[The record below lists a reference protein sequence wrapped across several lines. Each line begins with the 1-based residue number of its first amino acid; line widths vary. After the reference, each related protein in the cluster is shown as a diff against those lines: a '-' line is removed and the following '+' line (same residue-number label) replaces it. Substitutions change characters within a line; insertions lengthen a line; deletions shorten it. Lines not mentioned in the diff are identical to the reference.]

1 MQIEVKESIPSPYAI
16 FFLLSLFVGFIT
28 FALILRK
35 RGVSRQIV
43 MLDACLNIM
52 LVLYLGMMFT
62 LVVSGFKNFAFSS
75 LGGALGIILST
86 FIMSK
91 VTKLYAEALWDA
103 MLMVTPLI
111 YGISK
116 LGCFRVGC
124 CGGIPYSGPMAVTY
138 HGERS
143 YIQDYSVFPVQLL
156 ETIVFFIL
164 FLLSIFVIRKM
175 KGRKSRGRLV
185 LIILF
190 AFAKFAMDYLRIS
203 HVGQILSPNQIV
215 CVLII
220 LVSLFLFFVEGKHI
234 CKFRRGD
241 IS

>member
-86 FIMSK
+86 FTMSK
-91 VTKLYAEALWDA
+91 VTKQYAAD
-103 MLMVTPLI
+103 
-111 YGISK
+111 S
-116 LGCFRVGC
+116 LGCHVNG
-124 CGGIPYSGPMAVTY
+124 YTS
-138 HGERS
+138 
-143 YIQDYSVFPVQLL
+143 
-156 ETIVFFIL
+156 
-164 FLLSIFVIRKM
+164 
-175 KGRKSRGRLV
+175 
-185 LIILF
+185 
-190 AFAKFAMDYLRIS
+190 YLRHIETGMFS
-203 HVGQILSPNQIV
+203 CWLLWWN
-215 CVLII
+215 
-220 LVSLFLFFVEGKHI
+220 SL
-234 CKFRRGD
+234 
-241 IS
+241 